1 VIASERE
8 IVILN
13 LLERRDVVTVTEIG
27 SHCNC
32 TPQTVRRDLR
42 RLEERGVLT
51 RTHGGAVR
59 NGSLVA
65 SKSRPSKNGI
75 IEARAALV
83 DRADALIVTPTD
95 TRVTRRIVERAHR
108 ANVPIISEAI
118 NYPGATTSVAIND
131 YQAGLELGRW
141 VVDYARRHLGDQVT
155 VLDVTSP
162 LPNTDA
168 RSRGFGDGL
177 RELSPGDRRII
188 RVNGQ
193 EVREKVRL
201 IAADALSV
209 HPEVNVIFG
218 INDDSALGALDAY
231 KATGLDESQ
240 LLVVSFG
247 FEGHAAKDE
256 MDQPGPFKAAVAMFP
271 ELAGKICV
279 DAAVCAFHG
288 CPLPER
294 LFTPYAII
302 TRETLGNY
310 YRQDGTKGEW
320 LFNWQRAKS
329 LLGKSPTLSLV
340 YQCDRHPRPALLG
353 YLKIFSSH
361 EWYQNLERAM
371 QTRTRELGISL
382 EVVDASQDMAH
393 EIYALKRAIG
403 QVAAGMVN
411 EGDTIILDA
420 GVTAAHMAG
429 ALRGTKDIAV
439 ITNSIPVL
447 NELNGEED
455 ITLIST
461 GGIFRHKSQSLV
473 GPGAEIIF
481 NELRVDKAF
490 VSAAG
495 VNIDFGLSNTNVA
508 EATVKQAMMK
518 ASREVILLA
527 DHTKIGNESL
537 VKIAPIE
544 SINKVITD
552 IGVSA
557 HDRQAL
563 TQRGIDVII
572 AQD

>member
-1 VIASERE
+1 
-8 IVILN
+8 
-13 LLERRDVVTVTEIG
+13 
-27 SHCNC
+27 
-32 TPQTVRRDLR
+32 
-42 RLEERGVLT
+42 
-51 RTHGGAVR
+51 
-59 NGSLVA
+59 
-65 SKSRPSKNGI
+65 
-75 IEARAALV
+75 
-83 DRADALIVTPTD
+83 
-95 TRVTRRIVERAHR
+95 
-108 ANVPIISEAI
+108 
-118 NYPGATTSVAIND
+118 
-131 YQAGLELGRW
+131 
-141 VVDYARRHLGDQVT
+141 
-155 VLDVTSP
+155 
-162 LPNTDA
+162 
-168 RSRGFGDGL
+168 
-177 RELSPGDRRII
+177 
-188 RVNGQ
+188 
-193 EVREKVRL
+193 
-201 IAADALSV
+201 
-209 HPEVNVIFG
+209 
-218 INDDSALGALDAY
+218 
-231 KATGLDESQ
+231 
-240 LLVVSFG
+240 
-247 FEGHAAKDE
+247 
-256 MDQPGPFKAAVAMFP
+256 
-271 ELAGKICV
+271 
-279 DAAVCAFHG
+279 
-288 CPLPER
+288 
-294 LFTPYAII
+294 
-302 TRETLGNY
+302 
-310 YRQDGTKGEW
+310 
-320 LFNWQRAKS
+320 
-329 LLGKSPTLSLV
+329 
-340 YQCDRHPRPALLG
+340 
-353 YLKIFSSH
+353 LKIFSSH

-508 EATVKQAMMK
+508 EATVKQAMMQ

-563 TQRGIDVII
+563 TQRGIDVIV